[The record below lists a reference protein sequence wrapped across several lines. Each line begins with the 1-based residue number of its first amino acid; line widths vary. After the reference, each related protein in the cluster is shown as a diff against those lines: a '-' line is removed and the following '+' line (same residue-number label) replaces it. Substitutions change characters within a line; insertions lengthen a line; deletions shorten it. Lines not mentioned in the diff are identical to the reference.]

1 MYEKE
6 AEGLANKIR
15 GLLNFANTNDTALLV
30 SLGRK
35 EADLRES
42 IKRSPGRPNFN
53 HLGHFIVFFTFV
65 ANYREGLSIS
75 NHKYDKKNGERITQP
90 NKAFLW
96 VQKLVNE
103 EFMFEKHQ
111 IKYGTV
117 VDHFYKVDPE
127 DREKIKNKVYAA
139 LEEQGLLHKS

>member
-53 HLGHFIVFFTFV
+53 HLGHFIVFF
-65 ANYREGLSIS
+65 LLW
-75 NHKYDKKNGERITQP
+75 RITERALASPITNMTRRMESELHSQT
-90 NKAFLW
+90 
-96 VQKLVNE
+96 KL
-103 EFMFEKHQ
+103 F
-111 IKYGTV
+111 YG
-117 VDHFYKVDPE
+117 F
-127 DREKIKNKVYAA
+127 
-139 LEEQGLLHKS
+139 KSL